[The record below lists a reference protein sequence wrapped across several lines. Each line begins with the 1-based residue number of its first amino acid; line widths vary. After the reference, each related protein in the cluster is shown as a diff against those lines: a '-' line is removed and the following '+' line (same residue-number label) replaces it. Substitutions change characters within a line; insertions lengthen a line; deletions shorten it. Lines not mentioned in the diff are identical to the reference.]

1 MFKKIVL
8 AATVLLGCCGM
19 AKAPEKEITI
29 YLIGDS
35 TCAVK
40 KESVRPETG
49 WGEKLGQH
57 FKKGVVVDN
66 RALNGRSSKSFRN
79 EGRWK
84 EVLETLRPG
93 DFVFIQFGHNDQSR
107 HKPERFSDPETF
119 GKNLTLYIEETRA
132 KGAIPVLLTSIAR
145 RKFDAQGKPVDSHK
159 NYMQITRR
167 VAEQTGT
174 PLIDMDM
181 KTRAL
186 LEKMGPE
193 ASKSIYLW
201 AKKSDYPNLKEDKRD
216 DTHLNAAGAEKY
228 AQIVADGI
236 RELKLEPLAGKLR
249 KIK

>member
-1 MFKKIVL
+1 MKKIVL
-8 AATVLLGCCGM
+8 AAAVLLGCCGM
-19 AKAPEKEITI
+19 AKAPEKEITV

-35 TCAVK
+35 TCAAK
-40 KESVRPETG
+40 SESARPETG

-57 FKKGVVVDN
+57 FKKGVKVDN
-66 RALNGRSSKSFRN
+66 RALNGRSTKSFRDQ
-79 EGRWK
+79 GHWDK
-84 EVLETLRPG
+84 ILGTLRPG
-93 DFVFIQFGHNDQSR
+93 DFVFIQFGHNDQKESDPKR
-107 HKPERFSDPETF
+107 YSDPETF
-119 GKNLTLYIEETRA
+119 GSNLKRYIEETRA
-132 KGAIPVLLTSIAR
+132 KGAVPVLLTSIAR
-145 RKFDAQGKPVDSHK
+145 RKFDAQDKPVDSHK

-174 PLIDMDM
+174 PLIDMDV

-193 ASKSIYLW
+193 ASKNIYLW

-236 RELKLEPLAGKLR
+236 RELKLEPLARKLR

>member
-1 MFKKIVL
+1 MKKIVL
-8 AATVLLGCCGM
+8 AAAVLLGCCGM
-19 AKAPEKEITI
+19 AKAPEKEITV

-35 TCAVK
+35 TCAAK
-40 KESVRPETG
+40 SESARPETG

-57 FKKGVVVDN
+57 FKKGVKVDN
-66 RALNGRSSKSFRN
+66 RALNGRSTKSFRDQ
-79 EGRWK
+79 GHWDK
-84 EVLETLRPG
+84 ILGTLRPG
-93 DFVFIQFGHNDQSR
+93 DFVFIQFGHNDQKESDPKR
-107 HKPERFSDPETF
+107 YSDPETF
-119 GKNLTLYIEETRA
+119 GSNLKRYIEETRA
-132 KGAIPVLLTSIAR
+132 KGAVPVLLTSIAR
-145 RKFDAQGKPVDSHK
+145 RKFDAKGKPAQTLRRYTSV
-159 NYMQITRR
+159 TRR

-174 PLIDMDM
+174 PLIDMDV

-186 LEKMGPE
+186 LEEMGPE

-236 RELKLEPLAGKLR
+236 RELKLEPLARKLR